1 MRASI
6 SGPRKY
12 LPIGNFGRAMIY
24 FWAFDGCSSTA
35 LKLIPKSRSLTSMY
49 RIAKSVPVI
58 YRLTSVEI
66 IQWLRGS
73 MNTKHLIWMLSHTG
87 HYKTFPLYD
96 SPPFSIHAHERD
108 APRQKNMRGMAAG
121 WHFHKNCGIDPKNWL
136 SQNHKKLQTSP
147 PWPSLPVL
155 SIQARGLSPLPPFGW
170 VEAKLLPPLL
180 LPPNTYLPSSWRH
193 QPWYEFSL

>member
-35 LKLIPKSRSLTSMY
+35 SKSIPKPGSLTSMY
-49 RIAKSVPVI
+49 RTVKSVPVI
-58 YRLTSVEI
+58 YRAISVEI

-73 MNTKHLIWMLSHTG
+73 MNTKHLSHTG
-87 HYKTFPLYD
+87 GHYRTFPLYD
-96 SPPFSIHAHERD
+96 SHPFSIHAHERD

-136 SQNHKKLQTSP
+136 SKNHKKVANISTLALLASVVDTSKGAFSPPSLWLSWGQVATSP
-147 PWPSLPVL
+147 PPPS
-155 SIQARGLSPLPPFGW
+155 
-170 VEAKLLPPLL
+170 K
-180 LPPNTYLPSSWRH
+180 YLPAIKLTTSTMV
-193 QPWYEFSL
+193 